1 MHRPRYLLA
10 HDVDE
15 ALAEAVVRDLLLT
28 HYDPTYAS
36 SLKRN
41 FTQSGQAIPLRA
53 DNRSP
58 EAMQALARQLVT
70 L

>member
-1 MHRPRYLLA
+1 VVQKWQSQIAVGQM
-10 HDVDE
+10 D
-15 ALAEAVVRDLLLT
+15 AVVRDLLLT

-36 SLKRN
+36 SLQRN
-41 FTQSGQAIPLRA
+41 FSQSGQATPLRA

-58 EAMQALARQLVT
+58 QAMQALARQLVN